1 MADVSF
7 DDLIPA
13 KDTTAPS
20 KGADISFD
28 DLIPKTSTTPAVEGK
43 GGAAFGMYPKPKM
56 GPGTDATGLGAFAAS
71 AIEGAAATPGVLLGA
86 RAGAAIMPPVAPV
99 IGPLSKPAG
108 AIVGGLV
115 GGLASSE
122 VISATESFIDK
133 VMGTNISAT
142 RQAQQQ
148 QYPYQSLAGQVAG
161 GGFNPWMKF
170 GKPDTLTQGL
180 AGAGIMTVIGA
191 GQRMMQGG
199 DPFDP
204 ASITAD
210 VVLGGLTKPTARG
223 QRLLGHS
230 SAAQSKTPD
239 SPPPGSTPEQ
249 QADFLKMVE
258 IKAKAPLV
266 ETAFKNK
273 ETGEVTRT
281 GPKHPD
287 NLKADDNL
295 TQGFVDEL
303 NVFHTRDEAIA
314 QAKRAGQIP
323 GDHVLENPPNEE
335 TGLHSGDL
343 RKTGNKKFEV
353 TAEQPAG
360 VSTAKPEWEQL
371 QEHTKGATNV
381 GQAIDRILAVPD
393 FGNNSQ
399 RSLLQAFN
407 SSPFIRDADIS
418 FIQEHLIIDGRKA
431 AGSYIGGEGKH
442 EVALAKDGNIST
454 LIHEATHAGTLRL
467 LQEGNHPA
475 AKRLN
480 DLFNEFKNRE
490 EPLYEAKL
498 EAFKKEKGDKLTL
511 KELNAFKDQNTHY
524 GLDSVEEFVSEA
536 LSNDD
541 FKKFLADTKS
551 KGTSGVISNML
562 KNIRDA
568 IYDGLGIE
576 QKDRSALDDVLEH
589 TSELLEASKDYTR
602 DSNGKLSISPNKI
615 SQMVHDDLEKEGIA
629 VAHTSPH
636 KFDRF
641 DWIKHHLNGE
651 GAMVKSAGT
660 YMSQADKVN
669 EYYVDMAKNKVLDK
683 WLNKPENKQ
692 EKFKYDSL
700 QLEVNKKYE
709 AVDDILNEIHYIEAV
724 SEETLGDIA
733 EAEYYANQSFE
744 SYLDDFRSY
753 TQENYNDPEVLN
765 RVQQDHARSVSKNK
779 QHLIKLNEKKEADDK
794 IKQIKLD
801 KLQKELNAA
810 DVAHDKANNDLKS
823 YVKNSPVKVPTY
835 HSTIEAKP
843 EEILDWDSTKQSD
856 FVKNVFKKLG
866 VDSRSVEDNLKLLS
880 KKQLEILDVTD
891 SNKWSGKFE
900 EDGEINIRIKNP
912 KEDIYSTY
920 KIQVGEASYDLNGNM
935 TINEYL
941 VLHDATAHAETFSS
955 LQEAL
960 KSVQQTVY
968 EDLFSQYY
976 KSKTGE
982 DLYRELSRQF
992 EPQGNARGNLT
1003 DSEAQ
1008 LLGDVK
1014 ASIALAEQ
1022 GVIGSIHDAA
1032 GGRQKQFRNYVVY
1045 DDSRIKQNYVTLASR
1060 IKESISEPASKA
1072 LEKVDPRS
1080 IPNEE
1085 EFFKHAVNI
1094 HEAYGPEEAVKFF
1107 EDYNKNLKER
1117 SIPVPNNNK
1126 ELDDALHKVNT
1137 FEAKDKSEHVV
1148 GYKENTDKGVTE
1160 EDRAK
1165 WFDMRERGEELPPE
1179 AKAILDDIDA
1189 ENIALVRKIK
1199 AMGGD
1204 VGEEFTTG
1212 QSRIRI
1218 FGDVASN
1225 WKKTIKEFFENKGG
1239 FDIKVADQADAAI
1252 ERKVF
1257 QTNDGRV
1264 IELHRQPEDVVIPNQ
1279 KTIKKGTEVFE
1290 WKDGKRKL
1298 IGRSDNLELKR
1309 GDKFEISKLGEAPT
1323 SGIGGTSERRTGKF
1337 ELTIVDGKVPDI
1349 EANSPYRYLHDA
1361 EASARLANMGLR
1373 KMARNLELV
1382 ENLKKSKLFETV
1394 GFSPDKPLK
1403 DLPQGWKQPSNIDK
1417 IPQLRGWHFDP
1428 KTAAIISDF
1437 AKVWDNTLWM
1447 KLTNQLVKNMML
1459 NPIPH
1464 MFNEAMHLWNARGF
1478 TGWVDPRQLGT
1489 FATTARQAWRDV
1501 GNQTQFYRDIM
1512 REGGSILGAEPRN
1525 DLFDKII
1532 MDAGKNMLKDPEL
1545 NRSVSLLAK
1554 KLGTSVGGLYNGIS
1568 KASTKAMWYT
1578 RDVMYVQYVREIMN
1592 RHEKRTGN
1600 RMELKDAIAE
1610 AERHMPNY
1618 RMPSEVLGS
1627 RGVAWTLKNPNLSM
1641 FSRYHYG
1648 MVKSLVNTLKDINPK
1663 NLTSPEG
1670 RVHFKEGID
1679 SMLAIGVA
1687 MGVMYP
1693 LMDEIAQELFG
1704 EGAEQ
1709 RRAGPYHLIHASE
1722 NVIEGKKD
1730 ATALIWPVFTFNPVL
1745 LSLGQLL
1752 FNVNIFTKKELY
1764 HPDDDIED
1772 ILSDIGAY
1780 GVKQVP
1786 QAGPVMSA
1794 TAEEGGD
1801 TQFIA
1806 KQFDIK
1812 VKTQKQLEQ
1821 EERAKA
1827 YQKRT
1832 KKGRDTKREKGI
1844 YKP

>member
-43 GGAAFGMYPKPKM
+43 GGAAFGMYSKPGMKPQDTIS
-56 GPGTDATGLGAFAAS
+56 GAAKTAGESFVRGLPGTGGFIAGAGAAS
-71 AIEGAAATPGVLLGA
+71 ALAAPVVTPLTIA
-86 RAGAAIMPPVAPV
+86 NPIAGALTELTVMMT
-99 IGPLSKPAG
+99 
-108 AIVGGLV
+108 GGLV
-115 GGLASSE
+115 GAAGVNSVADKLSALVDPQGYAAWEAS
-122 VISATESFIDK
+122 K
-133 VMGTNISAT
+133 K
-142 RQAQQQ
+142 
-148 QYPYQSLAGQVAG
+148 QYPKSAEAGSIAAGFAGSSYKTAPEVAG
-161 GGFNPWMKF
+161 K
-170 GKPDTLTQGL
+170 L
-180 AGAGIMTVIGA
+180 
-191 GQRMMQGG
+191 
-199 DPFDP
+199 
-204 ASITAD
+204 
-210 VVLGGLTKPTARG
+210 LTKPIVQRG
-223 QRLLGHS
+223 VSGLLGGGMS
-230 SAAQSKTPD
+230 IAEQATTGEGNVDLTQAAIQAVGGTALPGLNVAGRAADVLGKGVVGVAQKMFGKTAPKTKPFNIPET
-239 SPPPGSTPEQ
+239 PPETATPEEK
-249 QADFLKMVE
+249 AAYIDKLKA
-258 IKAKAPLV
+258 IKTERDSKAPLV
-266 ETAFKNK
+266 ETAIRNK
-273 ETGEVTRT
+273 ETGEIERM
-281 GPKHPD
+281 GPKHD
-287 NLKADDNL
+287 QARKEATKD
-295 TQGFVDEL
+295 THEEGFVDERG
-303 NVFHTRDEAIA
+303 NFHERTAAVD

-323 GDHVLENPPNEE
+323 QDHVLENPPGERS
-335 TGLHSGDL
+335 GLHSGDL
-343 RKTGNKKFEV
+343 RKVGDERFAITEESKSLVEEGPKTREEHKKAIDDLEYDLFITHEMDLQEAKNTGD
-353 TAEQPAG
+353 TAG
-360 VSTAKPEWEQL
+360 VAEVEAKIKETEAKLNQLRKDIPPVKFFNPEKPSWEEL
-371 QEHTKGATNV
+371 HDHLWNSRSVGEAFDTLLLGPKVGSKG
-381 GQAIDRILAVPD
+381 
-393 FGNNSQ
+393 Q
-399 RSLLQAFN
+399 RLLIKALNQ
-407 SSPFIRDADIS
+407 SEFIRNAELS
-418 FIQEHLIIDGRKA
+418 FSKELLKYVD
-431 AGSYIGGEGKH
+431 
-442 EVALAKDGNIST
+442 KDGFEKQNASGLYTGDDVHKVELGQEGNLQT
-454 LIHEATHAGTLRL
+454 LLHEAIHAGTQKL
-467 LQEGNHPA
+467 LNQGNHPA
-475 AKRLN
+475 AIKLQEMFKQIEEKYNAAYDVALENYLKENPNATIGERKSFEETYRKENKDYGLTDVHEFVAEAFSN
-480 DLFNEFKNRE
+480 KEFQKLLGSFESKEPGNVIGNMWESFKNTVRE
-490 EPLYEAKL
+490 
-498 EAFKKEKGDKLTL
+498 
-511 KELNAFKDQNTHY
+511 
-524 GLDSVEEFVSEA
+524 
-536 LSNDD
+536 
-541 FKKFLADTKS
+541 
-551 KGTSGVISNML
+551 
-562 KNIRDA
+562 
-568 IYDGLGIE
+568 GLGIPE
-576 QKDRSALDDVLEH
+576 SERTAFDDAIEH
-589 TSELLEASKDYTR
+589 GTKLIEESKDFKRESVIKTLPSKIEEKQAFETTQKTLKDVGTTR
-602 DSNGKLSISPNKI
+602 SIDELGTK
-615 SQMVHDDLEKEGIA
+615 
-629 VAHTSPH
+629 TSPS
-636 KFDRF
+636 
-641 DWIKHHLNGE
+641 
-651 GAMVKSAGT
+651 V
-660 YMSQADKVN
+660 
-669 EYYVDMAKNKVLDK
+669 AK
-683 WLNKPENKQ
+683 
-692 EKFKYDSL
+692 
-700 QLEVNKKYE
+700 
-709 AVDDILNEIHYIEAV
+709 
-724 SEETLGDIA
+724 
-733 EAEYYANQSFE
+733 
-744 SYLDDFRSY
+744 
-753 TQENYNDPEVLN
+753 
-765 RVQQDHARSVSKNK
+765 
-779 QHLIKLNEKKEADDK
+779 
-794 IKQIKLD
+794 
-801 KLQKELNAA
+801 AA
-810 DVAHDKANNDLKS
+810 
-823 YVKNSPVKVPTY
+823 
-835 HSTIEAKP
+835 
-843 EEILDWDSTKQSD
+843 
-856 FVKNVFKKLG
+856 
-866 VDSRSVEDNLKLLS
+866 
-880 KKQLEILDVTD
+880 
-891 SNKWSGKFE
+891 
-900 EDGEINIRIKNP
+900 
-912 KEDIYSTY
+912 
-920 KIQVGEASYDLNGNM
+920 
-935 TINEYL
+935 
-941 VLHDATAHAETFSS
+941 
-955 LQEAL
+955 
-960 KSVQQTVY
+960 
-968 EDLFSQYY
+968 
-976 KSKTGE
+976 
-982 DLYRELSRQF
+982 
-992 EPQGNARGNLT
+992 
-1003 DSEAQ
+1003 
-1008 LLGDVK
+1008 
-1014 ASIALAEQ
+1014 
-1022 GVIGSIHDAA
+1022 
-1032 GGRQKQFRNYVVY
+1032 
-1045 DDSRIKQNYVTLASR
+1045 
-1060 IKESISEPASKA
+1060 
-1072 LEKVDPRS
+1072 EKVDPRS

-1085 EFFKHAVNI
+1085 EFYKHATNI
-1094 HEAYGPEEAVKFF
+1094 YETYGEQEAIKFL
-1107 EDYNKNLKER
+1107 EDYNKNLKEQ

-1264 IELHRQPEDVVIPNQ
+1264 IELHRQPEDVVIPGQ

-1290 WKDGKRKL
+1290 WKDGERKL

-1417 IPQLRGWHFDP
+1417 IPQLRGWYFDS

-1437 AKVWDNTLWM
+1437 AKVWDNTMWM

-1459 NPIPH
+1459 NPVPH

-1478 TGWVDPRQLGT
+1478 TGWVDPRRLGT

-1592 RHEKRTGN
+1592 MHEKRTGN

-1687 MGVMYP
+1687 MGVIYP

-1709 RRAGPYHLIHASE
+1709 RRAGPYHLIHAGE

-1772 ILSDIGAY
+1772 ILSDVGAY

-1806 KQFDIK
+1806 KQLDIK

-1832 KKGRDTKREKGI
+1832 KKGRDTKRQKDI